1 MPASKYVTL
10 LGDMWDGIAY
20 KVYGGSTDR
29 PELLMDILLEANQT
43 HRQTVIFP
51 AGVTLT
57 IPEIPENISTFLPPW
72 LR

>member
-1 MPASKYVTL
+1 MPASKYITS

-20 KVYGGSTDR
+20 KVYGGTFDR
-29 PELLMDILLEANQT
+29 PELLMDRLLGANQD

-57 IPEIPENISTFLPPW
+57 IPEISDNVSTFLPPW